1 MSSPAS
7 TVPEP
12 LEPLGPAATENTP
25 PAAAPHSDPVDA
37 PGNNNN
43 NNNNNLETPPAF
55 PDDDALEH
63 ANELLPQYTRR
74 PDAGEPRLPS
84 YARATRRP
92 SQVPMTPEERL
103 ASLHAFIESKMYVN
117 DNFGGHKGEV
127 NGPPVSPLKPFQWM
141 MRKMKG
147 EKDVWKKLTDEQRR
161 KWEEDGG
168 SRNEERGEVIRG
180 DMDTSRII

>member
-12 LEPLGPAATENTP
+12 REPLGPAATENTP
-25 PAAAPHSDPVDA
+25 PAAASLSDPVDA
-37 PGNNNN
+37 AD
-43 NNNNNLETPPAF
+43 NNNNLENPPAF
-55 PDDDALEH
+55 PDEDALGH
-63 ANELLPQYTRR
+63 VNELLPQYTRR

-92 SQVPMTPEERL
+92 SQPPMTPEERL

-117 DNFGGHKGEV
+117 DTFGGLKGEV

-161 KWEEDGG
+161 KWEEEGG